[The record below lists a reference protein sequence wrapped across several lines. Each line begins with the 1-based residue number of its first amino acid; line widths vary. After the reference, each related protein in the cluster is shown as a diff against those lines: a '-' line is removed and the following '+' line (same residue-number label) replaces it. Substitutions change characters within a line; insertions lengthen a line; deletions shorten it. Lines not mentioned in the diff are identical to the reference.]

1 MARTDS
7 EIRHLKSNVQQLQ
20 SALAAIAG
28 DIEQIGS
35 SAGAAGAASIEQA
48 RLKLDDLRAQ
58 IGDLVSDQVDRA
70 EEVGEQ
76 VKRSVAENPMTAL
89 AAAFAAGV
97 AAALLLRR

>member
-7 EIRHLKSNVQQLQ
+7 EIRQLERSVQSLQ
-20 SALAAIAG
+20 GALAAIAG

-35 SAGAAGAASIEQA
+35 SAGAAGIEQA
-48 RLKLDDLRAQ
+48 KLKLEDLRGQ
-58 IGDLVSDQVDRA
+58 IGDLVSDQMDRA

-97 AAALLLRR
+97 AAAILLRR

>member
-7 EIRHLKSNVQQLQ
+7 EIRQLERSVQSLQ
-20 SALAAIAG
+20 GALAAIAG

-35 SAGAAGAASIEQA
+35 SAGAAGAAGIEQA
-48 RLKLDDLRAQ
+48 KLKLEDLRGQ
-58 IGDLVSDQVDRA
+58 IGDLVSDQMDRA

-97 AAALLLRR
+97 AAAILLRR